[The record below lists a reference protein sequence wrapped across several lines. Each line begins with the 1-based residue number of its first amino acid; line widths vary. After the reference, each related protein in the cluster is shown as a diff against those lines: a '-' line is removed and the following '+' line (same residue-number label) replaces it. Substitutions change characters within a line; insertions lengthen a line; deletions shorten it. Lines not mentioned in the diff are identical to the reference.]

1 MRERN
6 KTLVMRAR
14 RDAVERNRE
23 RLLELFRG
31 SIPERYLRFGI
42 DEYMPSD
49 DGDSIISEQSQVSL
63 RSVMEQEP
71 TFTII
76 RGQQGTGKTTLAVT
90 LLDHWMQTFDIDI
103 APNDGPLNAKL
114 ITFTKL
120 LSELSFNRDFMDEL
134 SNTYILAIDDIGA
147 GSDTISDHQS
157 RYLTD
162 LMNDRWSRDLPTVFT
177 TNMPITAQRD
187 SRGLSD
193 LFVSQSWDRITDSFV
208 LISLEGESHRG
219 TD

>member
-90 LLDHWMQTFDIDI
+90 LLDHRMQTFDIDI
-103 APNDGPLNAKL
+103 APNDGPLNA
-114 ITFTKL
+114 
-120 LSELSFNRDFMDEL
+120 N
-134 SNTYILAIDDIGA
+134 AHHV
-147 GSDTISDHQS
+147 HQAPE
-157 RYLTD
+157 RVVL
-162 LMNDRWSRDLPTVFT
+162 
-177 TNMPITAQRD
+177 
-187 SRGLSD
+187 
-193 LFVSQSWDRITDSFV
+193 QS
-208 LISLEGESHRG
+208 
-219 TD
+219 

>member
-1 MRERN
+1 MISWTNSR
-6 KTLVMRAR
+6 TPTF
-14 RDAVERNRE
+14 
-23 RLLELFRG
+23 LLLTT
-31 SIPERYLRFGI
+31 
-42 DEYMPSD
+42 
-49 DGDSIISEQSQVSL
+49 SEQG
-63 RSVMEQEP
+63 RIP
-71 TFTII
+71 T
-76 RGQQGTGKTTLAVT
+76 
-90 LLDHWMQTFDIDI
+90 
-103 APNDGPLNAKL
+103 
-114 ITFTKL
+114 
-120 LSELSFNRDFMDEL
+120 
-134 SNTYILAIDDIGA
+134 
-147 GSDTISDHQS
+147 SDHQS